1 MDYPVITPG
10 HLAEFIK
17 ALRKTQGLTQAGLGA
32 LLGLKQVR
40 IAEIES
46 NPGAVSLGQIHLIL
60 SALGAQMVLRHTG
73 AGWATPTTSR
83 QTAPPVQAPATKP
96 TNAPTKVPRR
106 AASGKAVAVPP
117 AGKTPPKR
125 RGSW

>member
-10 HLAEFIK
+10 HLSEFIK
-17 ALRKTQGLTQAGLGA
+17 ALRKTRGLTQASLGA

-60 SALGAQMVLRHTG
+60 SALGAKMVLRDTG
-73 AGWATPTTSR
+73 AGWTTPTTSR
-83 QTAPPVQAPATKP
+83 QAAPPVQAPATTP
-96 TNAPTKVPRR
+96 TGASTKVSKQ
-106 AASGKAVAVPP
+106 AASRKTVAVAPAIKVPL
-117 AGKTPPKR
+117 KR

>member
-10 HLAEFIK
+10 HLSELIK
-17 ALRKTQGLTQAGLGA
+17 SLRKTRGLTQASLGA

-40 IAEIES
+40 IAEIE
-46 NPGAVSLGQIHLIL
+46 NDPGSVSLGQIHHIL

-83 QTAPPVQAPATKP
+83 QSALPVQAPATAP
-96 TNAPTKVPRR
+96 TSAPTKVSRR
-106 AASGKAVAVPP
+106 VASGKAVAMAH
-117 AGKTPPKR
+117 AGKAPPKR